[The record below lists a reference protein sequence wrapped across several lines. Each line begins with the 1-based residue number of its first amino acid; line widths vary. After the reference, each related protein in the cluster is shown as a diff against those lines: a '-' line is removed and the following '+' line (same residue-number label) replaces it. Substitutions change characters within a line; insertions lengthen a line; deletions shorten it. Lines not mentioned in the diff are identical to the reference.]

1 MRYNKRIMIVISF
14 LVMLMFSSFLRAAV
28 EGDIHK
34 TFKVEKDGLL
44 TIEADIGS
52 IEIKTAGSNEVAVNI
67 VFDRRRGSSSRL
79 RDIMRDIDVN
89 FHHSG
94 NDVRVD
100 LEYDRDF
107 GSFWNSVGKY
117 LKVTFMITVPR
128 EYNVDLQTSGGSISV
143 DDLNGQVK
151 SRTSGGSLY
160 FGEIDGPVYGK
171 TSGGSV
177 TLHGCTKEVRVETSG
192 GSIDIG
198 EVSGDVTAH
207 TSGGSITV
215 EEVMGTINAR
225 TSGGSVTAYIAEQPR
240 ADCTLKTSGGT
251 VTAYLARDV
260 EVTVN
265 AGTSGGR
272 VHTDFPVK
280 VRGTLN
286 SRSLNAEINGGGP
299 ELYLRT
305 SGGNIYIKER

>member
-1 MRYNKRIMIVISF
+1 MIVISSIG
-14 LVMLMFSSFLRAAV
+14 LLMFSSFLMAAV
-28 EGDIHK
+28 EGDIHR
-34 TFKVEKDGLL
+34 TFNVQKDGLL

-52 IEIKTAGSNEVAVNI
+52 IEIKTAGGNEVDVKI
-67 VFDRRRGSSSRL
+67 DFDRRRGSSSQL

-94 NDVRVD
+94 KDVRVD

-107 GSFWNSVGKY
+107 SSFWNSVGKY
-117 LKVTFMITVPR
+117 LKVKFMVTVPR
-128 EYNVDLQTSGGSISV
+128 EYNVDLHTSGGSISV
-143 DDLNGQVK
+143 DDLNGEVK

-160 FGEIDGPVYGK
+160 FGSIAGPVYGK
-171 TSGGSV
+171 TSGGSITLRGCKEQVKV
-177 TLHGCTKEVRVETSG
+177 TTSG

-198 EVSGDVTAH
+198 EVSGNVSAH
-207 TSGGSITV
+207 TSGGSIKIDQ
-215 EEVMGTINAR
+215 VMGIIDAR
-225 TSGGSVTAYIAEQPR
+225 TSGGSVTAYISKQPEGN
-240 ADCTLKTSGGT
+240 CSLKTSGGT

-260 EVTVN
+260 KVTVN
-265 AGTSGGR
+265 ASTSGGK
-272 VHTDFPVK
+272 VHTDFPVM

-286 SRSLNAEINGGGP
+286 KRSLNAEINGGGP